1 LQHKK
6 ELESLNLHLAA
17 SEFAQ
22 MEAGY
27 LEGALLASDTAVKA
41 CCQKR

>member
-1 LQHKK
+1 
-6 ELESLNLHLAA
+6 
-17 SEFAQ
+17 

-41 CCQKR
+41 CCKEL